1 MVHIPV
7 LVDKVIEFMIKKDSR
22 QLIIDA
28 TAGEGGHLEKMIESS
43 NINSYFI
50 GIEWDVDLVKKL
62 KDKFKPLSKR
72 VEIIQGNFKEVL
84 SKFLI
89 SYKEKVNGILFDLGL
104 NMFHIKECGRGFTFM
119 KDEPLDMRY
128 SQEDNDITAYKIVN
142 YFNFNE
148 LVEIFRKYGEEF
160 HSKKV
165 ARAIIEY
172 RKKKPI
178 KTTRQLV
185 SIIEDVIPSR
195 PRHIHPATKI
205 FQALRIKVNKE
216 LDNLEE
222 ALKYA
227 IELLNSGGRLVVI
240 SYHSLEDRIVKNFFK
255 KVSNLNLENAISD
268 VKRFRILT
276 KKPIRPEREEIKF
289 NPSSRSAK
297 LRVIERI

>member
-1 MVHIPV
+1 M
-7 LVDKVIEFMIKKDSR
+7 
-22 QLIIDA
+22 
-28 TAGEGGHLEKMIESS
+28 
-43 NINSYFI
+43 
-50 GIEWDVDLVKKL
+50 
-62 KDKFKPLSKR
+62 
-72 VEIIQGNFKEVL
+72 
-84 SKFLI
+84 
-89 SYKEKVNGILFDLGL
+89 
-104 NMFHIKECGRGFTFM
+104 
-119 KDEPLDMRY
+119 
-128 SQEDNDITAYKIVN
+128 
-142 YFNFNE
+142 
-148 LVEIFRKYGEEF
+148 
-160 HSKKV
+160 
-165 ARAIIEY
+165 
-172 RKKKPI
+172 
-178 KTTRQLV
+178 V